1 MLRGVALGMAAG
13 TGFGFEAVCR
23 GAAAEIAAVD
33 FAFDRSDDGAVTKV
47 VPALESSF
55 SPRANLS

>member
-47 VPALESSF
+47 VPALE
-55 SPRANLS
+55 